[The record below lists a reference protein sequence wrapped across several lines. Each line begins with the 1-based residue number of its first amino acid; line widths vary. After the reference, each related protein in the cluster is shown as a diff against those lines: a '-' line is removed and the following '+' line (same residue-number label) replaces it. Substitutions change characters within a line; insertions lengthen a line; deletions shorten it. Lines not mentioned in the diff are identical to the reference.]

1 MVPPRGRRPRTSES
15 PSGSVR
21 PGARVRR
28 NKEASTQSEVMGHTV
43 RLACVS
49 LNQSD
54 WTTSA
59 GRGFPEYAPL
69 VAQVM
74 EAVGATELLDYGA
87 GKGRLGATLRVTKN
101 TLAKVAA
108 SRAGAPQLEG
118 MLAGPTA
125 VAFCKGDPAAVAK
138 KLSDLARETRILRL
152 KGAVLDGAILDE
164 EGVKRLATLPPKEA
178 LQAQF
183 VGVLAGPL
191 AGFVSVLGA
200 APREFVVVLDQII
213 QKKQAEAA

>member
-1 MVPPRGRRPRTSES
+1 MLKSKKAEVIAELERELEGTTALIVTDYRGLS
-15 PSGSVR
+15 
-21 PGARVRR
+21 
-28 NKEASTQSEVMGHTV
+28 
-43 RLACVS
+43 
-49 LNQSD
+49 
-54 WTTSA
+54 
-59 GRGFPEYAPL
+59 
-69 VAQVM
+69 VAQISKVRN
-74 EAVGATELLDYGA
+74 EL
-87 GKGRLGATLRVTKN
+87 RPLGATLRVTKN

-213 QKKQAEAA
+213 QLKQAEAA